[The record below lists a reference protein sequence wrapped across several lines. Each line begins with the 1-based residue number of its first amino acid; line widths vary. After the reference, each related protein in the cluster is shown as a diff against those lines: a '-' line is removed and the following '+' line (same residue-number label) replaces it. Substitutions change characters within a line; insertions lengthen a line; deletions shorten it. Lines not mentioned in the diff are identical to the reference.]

1 MRILSTI
8 LISVSLSVAGLLF
21 VSLDSIADEKK
32 GKKPILKKEQHE
44 GSRVQHREKHE
55 GARERDRGRND
66 EAKARHK
73 ERRDDLREK
82 Q

>member
-8 LISVSLSVAGLLF
+8 VMAVSLSVAGLLF
-21 VSLDSIADEKK
+21 VSLDGIADDKK
-32 GKKPILKKEQHE
+32 GKKPIIKKVQHE
-44 GSRVQHREKHE
+44 GSRVKNREKHE